1 VNVVKEESRKMK
13 KINYLPLLGFAVLY
27 VVSVFATA
35 FLGYLSPFA
44 WVFFPVIAA
53 LLGSFSY
60 YLLAMRW
67 QQFGVSTLL
76 SFLLAAFL
84 LAVGECD
91 APKAS
96 LILLAGIVADMI
108 RLFFEHNVQK
118 AMSLAY
124 PVQSIG
130 VIAWILPL
138 WTRTEWYYQGAAEE
152 LGIDYAKG
160 LMTFANVGGLL
171 LVVFTTA
178 IAGFVGILFAA
189 KIISSK

>member
-1 VNVVKEESRKMK
+1 MHSANAIVNVVKEESRKMK

-60 YLLAMRW
+60 YLLAVRW

-130 VIAWILPL
+130 VITWILPL
-138 WTRTEWYYQGAAEE
+138 WTRAAEE

>member
-1 VNVVKEESRKMK
+1 M
-13 KINYLPLLGFAVLY
+13 NYLKMLGFAVLY
-27 VVSVFATA
+27 VVTVFATA

-60 YLLAMRW
+60 YLLAVRW
-67 QQFGVSTLL
+67 QQFGVSTFL

-91 APKAS
+91 APKAT
-96 LILLAGIVADMI
+96 LILLTGVAADMI
-108 RLFFEHNVQK
+108 RLFFEQNVQK

-124 PVQSIG
+124 PIQSIG

-160 LMTFANVGGLL
+160 LMMFASPWGLL
-171 LVVFTTA
+171 LVALTTA
-178 IAGFVGILFAA
+178 IAGFVGIQFAG
-189 KIISSK
+189 KVFEQNKK